1 MKFKTYLKSLLLV
14 VLLTTLMSCEVSK
27 KLLTTDNTKRTIT
40 TERKSTIRKGDT
52 LSIVVPNIKY
62 KDTTITKYN
71 YETKTVA
78 RLVYDNQG
86 NKRVDCISAE
96 IREQLET
103 IKEDI
108 KNDIKTKNETDNSFK
123 PQYLFYSIIALIIVL
138 IIGMV
143 VGYILLSRLTTKNI

>member
-1 MKFKTYLKSLLLV
+1 MKGKILKITAF
-14 VLLTTLMSCEVSK
+14 VLLIIGLVSCEVSK

-40 TERKSTIRKGDT
+40 TERKSITRKGDT

-86 NKRVDCISAE
+86 NSRVDCISAE
-96 IREQLET
+96 IKEQLET

-108 KNDIKTKNETDNSFK
+108 KNDIKTKNETDNGFN
-123 PQYLFYSIIALIIVL
+123 PQYLVYSIMALIVVL
-138 IIGMV
+138 IIGMI
-143 VGYILLSRLTTKNI
+143 VGFILIQRLKN

>member
-1 MKFKTYLKSLLLV
+1 MKFKPYLKSFVLAMLLIV
-14 VLLTTLMSCEVSK
+14 SVSCEVSK

-71 YETKTVA
+71 YETKTLA

-108 KNDIKTKNETDNSFK
+108 KNDIKTKNETDNGFN
-123 PQYLFYSIIALIIVL
+123 PQYLVYSIMALIVVL
-138 IIGMV
+138 IIGMI
-143 VGYILLSRLTTKNI
+143 VGFILIQRLKN